1 MKETLRASLQRLLV
15 SASSADPC
23 GLLLWC
29 GLGWLLSPPAA
40 ASASASAT
48 VSPLLR
54 ARQQLLYLALAD
66 LAASSGAA
74 IARLVSLHRDP
85 ATCAAVRHN
94 TSLATCWS

>member
-1 MKETLRASLQRLLV
+1 MEETLRASLQRLLV

-29 GLGWLLSPPAA
+29 GLGWLLSPPASA
-40 ASASASAT
+40 AA
-48 VSPLLR
+48 SPLLR
-54 ARQQLLYLALAD
+54 AQQQLLYLALAD

-74 IARLVSLHRDP
+74 MARLVSLHRDP

-94 TSLATCWS
+94 TSLATCWA

>member
-29 GLGWLLSPPAA
+29 GLGWLLSPPA
-40 ASASASAT
+40 SASASAAA
-48 VSPLLR
+48 SPLLR
-54 ARQQLLYLALAD
+54 AQQQLLYLALAD

-74 IARLVSLHRDP
+74 MARLVSLHRDP

>member
-1 MKETLRASLQRLLV
+1 MEETLRASLQRLLV

-40 ASASASAT
+40 ASAAA
-48 VSPLLR
+48 SPLLR
-54 ARQQLLYLALAD
+54 AQQQLLYLALAD

-74 IARLVSLHRDP
+74 MARLVSLHRDP